1 MRTSKMM
8 QPGRVKS
15 LLAKEKADCAEK
27 IAPVDTAIAD
37 LKKQIADL
45 NEAHKDKKNEEIPE
59 AEKEQLRNLNNDL
72 AAKENEKK
80 QVLADFAAGEDS
92 VRQLIDLAML
102 ANNMLKGE
110 ALGRFV
116 RRSVEFIKK

>member
-1 MRTSKMM
+1 M
-8 QPGRVKS
+8 
-15 LLAKEKADCAEK
+15 
-27 IAPVDTAIAD
+27 
-37 LKKQIADL
+37 
-45 NEAHKDKKNEEIPE
+45 NEAHKDKKSEEIPE